1 MQMRTLG
8 SSGMQTAPL
17 VFGGNVFGWTVDERG
32 SHALLDAFVGAG
44 FNLVDTADV
53 YSKWAPGHAGGES
66 ESIIG
71 RWLAKRGRR
80 DDVLIATK
88 LGKPM
93 GESQR
98 GLSAAYVA
106 RAVDA
111 SLTRLKTDYID
122 LYQAHDFDAETPLEE
137 TLGAFARLIEQGK
150 VRAIGASNHT
160 PAQLAAA
167 LGTSTRLGLPR
178 YATLQPLYNLY
189 DRAGFEGELAE
200 LCARERVGVIS
211 FYALASGFLTG
222 KYRDKADLAGSA
234 RATSNAKYLNP
245 RGLRI
250 LAALDA
256 VAARY
261 RVKPAQVAIAWLV
274 AQPSLTA
281 PIASATSLAQL
292 DELVSATQL
301 ALDAD
306 ALSLL
311 DRASRADADN

>member
-17 VFGGNVFGWTVDERG
+17 AFGGNVFGWTVDERG

-66 ESIIG
+66 ETIIG
-71 RWLAKRGRR
+71 RWLEKRGKR

-93 GESQR
+93 GENQR

-106 RAVDA
+106 TAVDA

-122 LYQAHDFDAETPLEE
+122 LYQAHDFDAETSLEE

-167 LGTSTRLGLPR
+167 LDTSARLGLPR

-200 LCARERVGVIS
+200 LCTREGVGVIS

-222 KYRDKADLAGSA
+222 KYRDKADLADSA
-234 RATSNAKYLNP
+234 RATSNARYLNP

-250 LAALDA
+250 LAALDE

-292 DELVSATQL
+292 DELISATQL

-311 DRASRADADN
+311 DRASRAGDQL

>member
-66 ESIIG
+66 ETIIG

-106 RAVDA
+106 SAVDA
-111 SLTRLKTDYID
+111 SLMRLKTDYID

-200 LCARERVGVIS
+200 LCTREGVGVIS

-222 KYRDKADLAGSA
+222 KYRDKADLAASS

-250 LAALDA
+250 LAALDD

-311 DRASRADADN
+311 DRASRADTDD